1 MYGLH
6 RLLKTSKKKKKKKK
20 KKKRI
25 EFFVYNISFSE
36 LFSQNFDHRDYLNSY
51 ITLGLL

>member
-6 RLLKTSKKKKKKKK
+6 RLLKTSKKKNKKKKN
-20 KKKRI
+20 RI

>member
-20 KKKRI
+20 NRK
-25 EFFVYNISFSE
+25 EFFFYNIIFNE